1 MKRIPFI
8 LCAVITEL
16 TILAF
21 YGTSQGEV
29 SEAREES
36 VTCSA
41 PAVDLSVADDAK
53 VERSSPTRCDAVEE
67 PVAAGQR

>member
-41 PAVDLSVADDAK
+41 PADLSIAEDAK